1 MQAVAKQECLGKLN
15 IPSHNI
21 TNRQM
26 KRKITVRK
34 NDCLKMENENTI
46 EEKDKKN
53 FLSGESSKLIEM
65 PMEW

>member
-15 IPSHNI
+15 IPSDNI

-26 KRKITVRK
+26 KQKITVRK

-46 EEKDKKN
+46 EEKDKKS
-53 FLSGESSKLIEM
+53 FSSGESSKLIEM
-65 PMEW
+65 PMKW

>member
-15 IPSHNI
+15 IPSDNI

-26 KRKITVRK
+26 KQKITVRK

-53 FLSGESSKLIEM
+53 FSSEESSKLIKM
-65 PMEW
+65 PMKW